1 MKFKLGLMSVILGC
15 ALGVI
20 SCGSG
25 KSDDVDAKIKRL
37 LRRMTIE
44 EKVGQMTQVTLQTVS
59 KTRGTVEQQH
69 EIDPVKLEE
78 AITKYKVGS
87 ILNVWDKA
95 HSLDY
100 WQTLIT
106 QMQDLATKK
115 TRLGIPLIY
124 GIDAIHGANYTLGAT
139 LFPQSIAMA
148 ATWNPELVR
157 QCAAVTALEVR
168 ASGIRWNFNPVMDI
182 GRQPL
187 WPRFWETYGEDVYL
201 ARIMG
206 AAYVHGLQGKDLS
219 DSTSVAACPKHFL
232 GYSFPLSGKD
242 RTPAWIPERML
253 REYFLPPFQAAL
265 EADAPTIMINSCE
278 INGIPVHSDPFVLT
292 QLLRK
297 ELGFEGFV
305 VSDWNDI
312 NNLYQRE
319 KVARDQKDA
328 VRMAVMAGIDMS
340 MVPYDYSFYD
350 LLLEL
355 VKEGVVPEKRIDEAV
370 SRILKVKFRL
380 GLFDNP
386 YPDPELAQQFASSEA
401 TALNRQAANE
411 AITLLKNNQNLLP
424 LATNKRIFVTGPAA
438 NLRSV
443 LNGGWTITWQGNEE
457 SLYPKDKKTVL
468 EAIIAK
474 VGAGKVSYSPG
485 VTFDHEIDIP
495 VAVRQ
500 AKSADVAIVCIGE
513 PPYCETQGNIDDLT
527 MSAPQLKLVEALAHT
542 GIPLVLV
549 LIEGRPRLINQIVDK
564 AAAILMA
571 YLPGQEGGYAIADA
585 LFGEVNPSG
594 KLPFSYPRYPNSLM
608 TYDHKYSEISDVN
621 DYDAQWQFGY
631 GLSYTQFAYSDLKLN
646 QEKYQM
652 NDIIAVSVTITN
664 TGKRTGSEV
673 VQLYVSDLV
682 ASVTPSVKRLKRFAK
697 IELNPGESKM
707 VTFNLT
713 TDDLSFIGRENKPV
727 VEPGEFKVQV
737 ADLISQFELLP

>member
-1 MKFKLGLMSVILGC
+1 MKFKFGLMSIVLGC

-25 KSDDVDAKIKRL
+25 KSNDVDAKVKRL

-78 AITKYKVGS
+78 AITKYNVGS

-100 WQTLIT
+100 WQTLLT

-115 TRLGIPLIY
+115 TRLGIPLLY

-148 ATWNPELVR
+148 ATWNPVLVR

-187 WPRFWETYGEDVYL
+187 WPRFWETFGEDVYL
-201 ARIMG
+201 ARLMG
-206 AAYVHGLQGKDLS
+206 AAYVHGLQGKDLA
-219 DSTSVAACPKHFL
+219 DPTSVAACPKHFL

-265 EADAPTIMINSCE
+265 EAGASTIMINSSE

-386 YPDPELAQQFASSEA
+386 YPDPELTKQFASPEA
-401 TALNRQAANE
+401 TALNRKAAGE
-411 AITLLKNNQNLLP
+411 ALTLLKNNQNILP
-424 LATNKRIFVTGPAA
+424 LATNKRILVTGPAA

-485 VTFDHEIDIP
+485 VTFDNEIDIP
-495 VAVRQ
+495 VAIRQ

-513 PPYCETQGNIDDLT
+513 PPYCETPGNIDDLT
-527 MSAPQLKLVEALAHT
+527 MSAPQLRLVEALAQI
-542 GIPLVLV
+542 GIPIVLV

-564 AAAILMA
+564 AAAILMV
-571 YLPGQEGGYAIADA
+571 YLPGQEGGSAIADV

-594 KLPFSYPRYPNSLM
+594 KLPFSYPRHPNSLM
-608 TYDHKYSEISDVN
+608 TYDHKYSEISYIN

-631 GLSYTQFAYSDLKLN
+631 GLSYTQFTYSDLNLN
-646 QEKYQM
+646 QEKYRM
-652 NDIIAVSVTITN
+652 NDTIAVSVAVTN
-664 TGKRTGSEV
+664 AGKRAGSEV

-697 IELNPGESKM
+697 IELNPGESKT
-707 VTFNLT
+707 VVFNLT
-713 TDDLSFIGRENKPV
+713 AADLSFIGRENKPV

-737 ADLISQFELLP
+737 ADLVSQFELLP